1 MSLWKLVLLDE
12 RASHLLGIASYM
24 LYMVLAL
31 RMVYPFKQHALVG
44 WEVLTP
50 NSTGLYKL
58 PFIAISSCGDG
69 IK

>member
-1 MSLWKLVLLDE
+1 
-12 RASHLLGIASYM
+12 
-24 LYMVLAL
+24 MVLAV
-31 RMVYPFKQHALVG
+31 RKVYPFKQHALVE

-50 NSTGLYKL
+50 NSTELDKL